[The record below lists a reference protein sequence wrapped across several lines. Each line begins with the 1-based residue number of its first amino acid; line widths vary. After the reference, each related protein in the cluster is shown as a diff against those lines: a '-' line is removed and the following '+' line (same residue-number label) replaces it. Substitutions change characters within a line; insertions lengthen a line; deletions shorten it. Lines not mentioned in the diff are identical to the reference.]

1 MKKTIKI
8 NLIEEMEKIAYTDEN
23 LKDLVDMAIENAG
36 ASYYIAVLYDFETK
50 KAWVERRQSGWISPE
65 EFNGE
70 NTFLEVAKI
79 DCQNGLEDFEDFI
92 EPEDFKK
99 YKDEEVE
106 VWEFLG
112 KNTFIEY
119 YLDELFYHGYEW
131 MDKNYLDEQL
141 DRIIPL
147 LGK

>member
-23 LKDLVDMAIENAG
+23 LKDLVDMAIEG
-36 ASYYIAVLYDFETK
+36 ASFNAYATIMYNFETK
-50 KAWVERRQSGWISPE
+50 NSWIQWRQPGWMSQE
-65 EFNGE
+65 EFEGK